1 VCRYTREEID
11 KEVRGKRKKMLGG
24 LEKLSDEQ
32 KLDQLRDKDD
42 THAIAKRKE
51 AEMSKMA
58 QAFGLQNAVCFIFAA
73 CISCEMNSV
82 IHLD

>member
-11 KEVRGKRKKMLGG
+11 KEVEGKRKKMLGG

-51 AEMSKMA
+51 AEMSKMR
-58 QAFGLQNAVCFIFAA
+58 QAFGLQNAVCFIFAV